1 MFCQKY
7 AFLIFFRFFGKTDS
21 PNLLIHRTH
30 HKICPKKGK
39 FAVGAY
45 IFATTIQTAV
55 MPQFLK
61 WIFASCLGTLLAVG
75 AGIFILTAV
84 ASKAV
89 SSASSDDKADI
100 EPNSVLLLDFKV
112 AVPDRTNN
120 VESNPFE
127 LNQDDVL
134 GTNDMI
140 KCIQRAKDD
149 ADIKGIYFT
158 AMDIST
164 GKSSLQSLHR
174 ALVDFKTSGK
184 FVVAY
189 SDFYTQNAF
198 YVASAADTLMLNPN
212 GAVDF
217 RGLSATYTYFKRMFD
232 RLEVQPRVFYAGKFK
247 SATEPFRYEKM
258 SDENRLQVREYL
270 DGMYDEYLNDM
281 SAARGMD
288 KAALRAAADR
298 FDGLTAQKALASGL
312 VDRVCYEDEALD
324 LVRNLVG
331 LDKKDKVRKVKATDY
346 FTERAKK
353 TDFSVNDKIAVV
365 YAEGELTDGT
375 DKKPGEIVSMPY
387 VQMLRKI
394 RLDDKVKALVL
405 RVDSPGGSVMASDN
419 ILREIQLIKQSGK
432 PVVVSMGDVAA
443 SGGYYIACQADSI
456 FAEATTIT
464 GSIGVFAFIPVLQKT
479 MENKLGITFDTVSTG
494 RNSNFGSGFYDFNE
508 EQSALLQTRVDHI
521 YDDFITKVAAG
532 RKMTKEQVHE
542 IAQGRVWTGKR
553 AKELHL
559 VDEIGGLDRAIAAAG
574 KLAGLEKYRA
584 VDFPET
590 KKGLELLMERFDKT
604 KKEDAIVA
612 QLKAELGEYYP
623 LIQAMQQLR
632 KSEGIQMRMPFEMIE
647 LK

>member
-1 MFCQKY
+1 
-7 AFLIFFRFFGKTDS
+7 
-21 PNLLIHRTH
+21 
-30 HKICPKKGK
+30 
-39 FAVGAY
+39 
-45 IFATTIQTAV
+45 

-75 AGIFILTAV
+75 AGIFILSAIAT
-84 ASKAV
+84 KAV
-89 SSASSDDKADI
+89 SSASEEKPDI
-100 EPNSVLLLDFKV
+100 QPNSVLHLDFKQS
-112 AVPDRTNN
+112 VPDRTNN
-120 VESNPFE
+120 VESNSFE
-127 LNQDDVL
+127 LDPEDVL
-134 GTNDMI
+134 GVIDYV
-140 KCIQRAKDD
+140 KCIQKAKEDP
-149 ADIKGIYFT
+149 DIKGIYFT
-158 AMDIST
+158 GMDVSA

-184 FVVAY
+184 FVLAY
-189 SDFYTQNAF
+189 SDMYTQNAF

-258 SDENRLQVREYL
+258 SDENRLQVRAYL
-270 DGMYDEYLNDM
+270 DDMYDEYLNDI

-288 KAALRAAADR
+288 KTALRAAADR
-298 FDGLTAQKALASGL
+298 FDGLNAEKALSTGL
-312 VDRVCYEDEALD
+312 IDRICYEDEALD

-331 LDKKDKVRKVKATDY
+331 LDKKEKVRKVSASDY

-353 TDFSVNDKIAVV
+353 TDFSINDKIAVV
-365 YAEGELTDGT
+365 YAEGELTDGS
-375 DKKPGEIVSMPY
+375 DKKPGEIVSNPY
-387 VQMLRKI
+387 IKMLRKI
-394 RLDDKVKALVL
+394 RNDDKVKALVL
-405 RVDSPGGSVMASDN
+405 RVDSPGGSVLASDN

-456 FAEATTIT
+456 FAESTTIT

-508 EQSALLQTRVDHI
+508 EQSGMLQARVDHI

-542 IAQGRVWTGKR
+542 VAQGRVWTGKR

-584 VDFPET
+584 VDYPET
-590 KKGLELLMERFDKT
+590 KKGLELLMERFDKS
-604 KKEDAIVA
+604 KKEDAVVA
-612 QLKAELGEYYP
+612 QIKAELGEYYP
-623 LIQAMQQLR
+623 LMQAVQQLR

-647 LK
+647 FK